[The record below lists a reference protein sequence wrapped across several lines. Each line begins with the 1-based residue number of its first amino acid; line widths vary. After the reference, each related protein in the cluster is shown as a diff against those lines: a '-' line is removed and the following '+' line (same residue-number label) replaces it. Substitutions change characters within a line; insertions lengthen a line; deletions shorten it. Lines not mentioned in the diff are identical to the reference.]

1 MYSIYPIICD
11 NDTLEVTNLKENK
24 QRLQLARVMKS
35 QGTLKSHT
43 VKVLET
49 LQDMTGLQAND
60 YFDGQTELPYAADPF
75 DYTRKLG
82 N

>member
-1 MYSIYPIICD
+1 MWIFVFNIPEICD
-11 NDTLEVTNLKENK
+11 YVTLEVTSVK
-24 QRLQLARVMKS
+24 QTRLTTIGMKS

-49 LQDMTGLQAND
+49 LQDITGLQAND
-60 YFDGQTELPYAADPF
+60 YTDGQTKLPYAADPF
-75 DYTRKLG
+75 DYTEKLG